1 MNRPL
6 FRRREARDRLNEMAG
21 VQGFQDGG
29 GVSAGMEAEARRRV
43 IPSPVT
49 SGIVSVAPASAVSF
63 LDLVEKARRGETVT
77 FEDYQNFATNENAS
91 TRQAQEV
98 LSMVESPGYVPDE
111 ASMRLALSPDL
122 ARSPDIRSDPR
133 ASYGRQGIINLFSD
147 VFGGTTRGEA
157 AARQQAAEAEQRAY
171 DEYIRQ
177 GGSEA
182 DLRRMREGEEDMFQN
197 LERAASAQGMS
208 GMEAEARLSRLSG
221 PSGMEMEARSRG
233 PMIRPSGMEA
243 EARDSRRSVAP
254 TAASAV
260 TPAPSQAAAQRPAPL
275 PPSDMERD
283 ARSRGP
289 LITNPAEVAAGL
301 NAPDPAVRERTVAD
315 FMQEYT
321 ANAPKYEGGD
331 KRLMHAMIGFAIAA
345 GDSPNAMT
353 NIAQGLQAGAQMFLQ
368 DKAAKDEFDRQI
380 QLNAMQYGMQEVGQE
395 RALGRQFTNYVAQDN
410 VTYRGKTYGPGESVP
425 VLHSDIINGRMPGG
439 VVTEGTSDALLA
451 SDAAIRKSM
460 AEAVQNRTLSGTE
473 YRTAIETLDNAASD
487 YTSARNLMPLLEASL
502 VRAANGEVTGIS
514 SALTRKMNETMNA
527 FGLKPP
533 AEYESPEAFESA
545 LRQVSVSMVQD
556 LLGESGKTISDAD
569 RRLIDGLIGLQQD
582 IMSGVIK
589 DPDILTRKV
598 QELMRTL
605 ESKQRSALD
614 TYTTAMEGYGGSFSP
629 SGTPVRSYR
638 AERVF
643 NPEEAAPQVQYRFD
657 DKGRLVIVREG
668 Q

>member
-1 MNRPL
+1 MDNVMNRPL
-6 FRRREARDRLNEMAG
+6 FRRRDARDRLNDMAG
-21 VQGFQDGG
+21 VQRFDDGG
-29 GVSAGMEAEARRRV
+29 PIRTT
-43 IPSPVT
+43 IPSPLGIEAALAQTDPYLLETFSPVAT
-49 SGIVSVAPASAVSF
+49 VQRPKSAREMSAEQAGGSIRSALGTFADYTAGALSAAGSGLYGAAADVLSPA
-63 LDLVEKARRGETVT
+63 
-77 FEDYQNFATNENAS
+77 FATLGATTIAADFERNSDIAYN
-91 TRQAQEV
+91 
-98 LSMVESPGYVPDE
+98 
-111 ASMRLALSPDL
+111 LALSNLLNGLSATEGMSAADFDMEPAQFDFVVAKAKAD
-122 ARSPDIRSDPR
+122 ARKAAQVRSSLPPPT
-133 ASYGRQGIINLFSD
+133 GP
-147 VFGGTTRGEA
+147 
-157 AARQQAAEAEQRAY
+157 
-171 DEYIRQ
+171 
-177 GGSEA
+177 
-182 DLRRMREGEEDMFQN
+182 
-197 LERAASAQGMS
+197 S
-208 GMEAEARLSRLSG
+208 GMEMERAGSRPPKLG
-221 PSGMEMEARSRG
+221 PSGMEMEARGRG
-233 PMIRPSGMEA
+233 PVVSNPSEAAAAPVAPVAPVVPTGPSGMEM
-243 EARDSRRSVAP
+243 EARG
-254 TAASAV
+254 
-260 TPAPSQAAAQRPAPL
+260 
-275 PPSDMERD
+275 
-283 ARSRGP
+283 RGP

-301 NAPDPAVRERTVAD
+301 NAPNPAVRERTVAD
-315 FMQEYT
+315 FMSEFT

-353 NIAQGLQAGAQMFLQ
+353 NIARGLQAGADMMLK

-380 QLNAMQYGMQEVGQE
+380 QLSAMQYGLGEVAKE
-395 RALGRQFTNYVAQDN
+395 RALERQFTNYVAQGN

-451 SDAAIRKSM
+451 ADAAIRKSM
-460 AEAVQNRTLSGTE
+460 TEAIQNRTLSGAE
-473 YRTAIETLDNAASD
+473 YQAAIEKLDTAASD

-514 SALTRKMNETMNA
+514 SALTRKMNEAMNA

-533 AEYESPEAFESA
+533 AKYESPEAFESA

-582 IMSGVIK
+582 IVSGVIK

-614 TYTTAMEGYGGSFSP
+614 TYTTAMEGYGGSFTP

-643 NPEEAAPQVQYRFD
+643 NPEEVAPQVQYRFD